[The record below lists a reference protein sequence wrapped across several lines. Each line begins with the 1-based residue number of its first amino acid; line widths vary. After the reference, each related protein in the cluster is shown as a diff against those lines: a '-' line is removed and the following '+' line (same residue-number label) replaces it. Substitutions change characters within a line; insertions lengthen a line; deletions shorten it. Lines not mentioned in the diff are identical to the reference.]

1 MKTLSN
7 SLNSALNSQA
17 PVYTK
22 KFLLYTRVWQA
33 GSQTYTFNTAQDIT
47 KYILEISKIKWK
59 LDNEGYSIWNNAV
72 FNLTLSNT
80 NNYFS
85 EDNFFWAGAKIEVYI
100 SAKQAATSDNEY
112 IKIFQGFVL
121 EGPIFDQENRTL
133 SIDLSGELALLEN
146 FSAQSLTQTIN
157 LETLSADENNPT
169 TEFYT
174 AHNAI
179 SEIISFYK
187 GETEQGAGNATLLK
201 AHNDYKISDLAQ
213 YNKPAKITL
222 NMPLAEGE
230 SIWCTYHAYY
240 TDKTCEWIANQIADI
255 CGAASRQIDPVF
267 YSSTIEA
274 SYSCPAYNEFSE
286 GTLTNLEEENNAL
299 QLTDNFLTDTD
310 YTWTVL
316 STPSN
321 ASVTTTPSSII
332 VIGPAL
338 MGEASLRAPSTQA
351 YGTWEAEVSVAHEG
365 TICQRNYFIVSGD
378 NLATSTGY
386 CLTFEYEYNYIFFDL
401 MRLENGQETLIKE
414 WYYQFGYSAD
424 RLRYRISRSAD
435 GTFNMWVK
443 TVNPTES
450 AWVDLVGGSY
460 QDNTYTVS
468 NYQFFKMVAYGG
480 NNLYNYQTSSL
491 AATGSGT
498 LSPNGTYLSP
508 VIQAGGNFR
517 NWGQLN
523 YQQTLNN
530 GSGTFYIRFKNED
543 EENWSAW
550 SEIQNQADIS
560 SLKNCAQLKWEAQS
574 NTAQTQSPVLN
585 NFTLTWQVSGVNIA
599 IISTK
604 NMSCLEVMKELAT
617 LSGYQIGFDSNG
629 KFLFLNRSL
638 NTTPCLTL
646 ESKDI
651 ISLES
656 LDSGLN
662 KLYTRVKID
671 FGDFSCQADPF
682 TQNSARPNIIDKY
695 GVKEVTLS
703 SSFLPAQNANLARA
717 AAPDVY
723 ARACTKK
730 QRAAI
735 LCKFLPQIELGDILQ
750 INYSPFLTL
759 TMRVE
764 GLEFDLTSWQ
774 LRLDLTEI

>member
-1 MKTLSN
+1 
-7 SLNSALNSQA
+7 
-17 PVYTK
+17 
-22 KFLLYTRVWQA
+22 
-33 GSQTYTFNTAQDIT
+33 
-47 KYILEISKIKWK
+47 
-59 LDNEGYSIWNNAV
+59 
-72 FNLTLSNT
+72 
-80 NNYFS
+80 
-85 EDNFFWAGAKIEVYI
+85 
-100 SAKQAATSDNEY
+100 
-112 IKIFQGFVL
+112 
-121 EGPIFDQENRTL
+121 
-133 SIDLSGELALLEN
+133 
-146 FSAQSLTQTIN
+146 
-157 LETLSADENNPT
+157 
-169 TEFYT
+169 
-174 AHNAI
+174 
-179 SEIISFYK
+179 
-187 GETEQGAGNATLLK
+187 
-201 AHNDYKISDLAQ
+201 
-213 YNKPAKITL
+213 
-222 NMPLAEGE
+222 
-230 SIWCTYHAYY
+230 
-240 TDKTCEWIANQIADI
+240 
-255 CGAASRQIDPVF
+255 
-267 YSSTIEA
+267 
-274 SYSCPAYNEFSE
+274 
-286 GTLTNLEEENNAL
+286 
-299 QLTDNFLTDTD
+299 
-310 YTWTVL
+310 
-316 STPSN
+316 
-321 ASVTTTPSSII
+321 
-332 VIGPAL
+332 
-338 MGEASLRAPSTQA
+338 
-351 YGTWEAEVSVAHEG
+351 
-365 TICQRNYFIVSGD
+365 
-378 NLATSTGY
+378 
-386 CLTFEYEYNYIFFDL
+386 